1 MDKYDITNANITT
14 MNIKTLL
21 GLVKSRILSLWN
33 KKFNLRLKVGH
44 FIAMLFRKDKTA
56 AVLLQILKRLPFL
69 FNNI

>member
-33 KKFNLRLKVGH
+33 KKFNLFKFFFNRLSVNELAFFKS
-44 FIAMLFRKDKTA
+44 LTK
-56 AVLLQILKRLPFL
+56 
-69 FNNI
+69 